1 MKQHCTG
8 LSLKKLFSTQWLLKG
23 TAAISASISASFILI
38 TNAFA
43 DAAPAAAASASGQ
56 PEAMGSNAMAQIM
69 MLVAF
74 GAIFYFL
81 IWRPQNKRAKDHR
94 NLVSGLQK
102 GDEVLTSGGIL
113 GKVMKVTDDFMLISI
128 AEGVEVVIQKQA
140 VAAVMPKGTIKS
152 I

>member
-1 MKQHCTG
+1 MKQHFTNV
-8 LSLKKLFSTQWLLKG
+8 SSKKLFLAKWLLKG
-23 TAAISASISASFILI
+23 MAVISASFMVI
-38 TNAFA
+38 TNAIA
-43 DAAPAAAASASGQ
+43 DAAPAAATASASGQ

-81 IWRPQNKRAKDHR
+81 IWRPQNKRAKNHR
-94 NLVSGLQK
+94 SLVSGLQK
-102 GDEVLTSGGIL
+102 GDEILTSGGIL

-128 AEGVEVVIQKQA
+128 AEGVEVAIQKQA
-140 VAAVMPKGTIKS
+140 VAAVMPKGTLKS